1 MSMIRT
7 RNQSALGIT
16 FLDGRYLEL
25 DASNDPVT
33 AGLEVNAAT
42 AAEAVLT
49 LQSTDDNP
57 ANAILELQ
65 DSGGATLL
73 HIHGNSDL
81 ILLQQVFS

>member
-1 MSMIRT
+1 MPRGWFSGP
-7 RNQSALGIT
+7 GIGVLIAR
-16 FLDGRYLEL
+16 FLEL

-33 AGLEVNAAT
+33 AGLEINAAT
-42 AAEAVLT
+42 LTEPVLI
-49 LQSTDDNP
+49 LQTTDDNP

-65 DSGGATLL
+65 DSAGVTLL